1 MVSLFGPGFDSPQ
14 LHYITLMSLALAGF
28 LDLKVKATSSMTT
41 PSSSTKQVMKKIL
54 LFLAAATIVLPM
66 NAQQTEMAQQRQN
79 FQLAPELKKDKNF
92 FNHMDL
98 GVTLGTAGL
107 GLEVSMPVHDMVRV
121 RTGLSYTPRFEV
133 PMTFGI
139 QVGDDPETSASK
151 FNKMAAVL
159 QDLTGNPV
167 DDHVEMLGKAKMWN
181 WNLLVDFYPLKHNKH
196 WRVTAGFF
204 LGPSTVAEAFN
215 KTESMASLVAVSIYN
230 NMYDKLHGKTKRE
243 LAGVKLV
250 DLSVLGEKYSDI
262 YFDLDLLLK
271 LQEGFD
277 NAGRMGIHL
286 GNYVRDVEDEDGN
299 VIHKKGDP
307 YIMTPDEDHMVKA
320 NMEVNAFKPYFGL
333 GYEGRL
339 VKGNDRLKVGVDAGV
354 MLWGGKPSLLT
365 HDGTDLINDVEG
377 VTGKVGDYVD
387 VMSKLAVFPV
397 LNVKFS
403 YTIF

>member
-1 MVSLFGPGFDSPQ
+1 MSP
-14 LHYITLMSLALAGF
+14 
-28 LDLKVKATSSMTT
+28 VR
-41 PSSSTKQVMKKIL
+41 
-54 LFLAAATIVLPM
+54 
-66 NAQQTEMAQQRQN
+66 AQQTEMAQQRQN
-79 FQLAPELKKDKNF
+79 IQLAPELKKNNNF

-98 GVTLGTAGL
+98 GVTLGTTGL

-121 RTGLSYTPRFEV
+121 RTGLSYMPRFEV

-139 QVGDDPETSASK
+139 QVGDDPSTSASK
-151 FNKMAAVL
+151 FSKMASVL

-181 WNLLVDFYPLKHNKH
+181 WNFLVDFYPLKNNKH

-230 NMYDKLHGKTKRE
+230 NMYDKLHGKTLEE
-243 LAGVKLV
+243 LLAVKLI
-250 DLSVLGEKYSDI
+250 DLSVLGEKYQDI
-262 YFDLDLLLK
+262 YFDPFLLMK

-286 GNYVRDVEDEDGN
+286 GTYVRDVVDEAGN

-307 YIMTPDEDHMVKA
+307 YIMTPDDDHMVKA
-320 NMEVNAFKPYFGL
+320 NMEVNAFKPYVGFG
-333 GYEGRL
+333 YDGRL
-339 VKGNDRLKVGVDAGV
+339 VKGNDRLKVGVDAGI

-387 VMSKLAVFPV
+387 VMSKLSVYPV

>member
-1 MVSLFGPGFDSPQ
+1 
-14 LHYITLMSLALAGF
+14 
-28 LDLKVKATSSMTT
+28 
-41 PSSSTKQVMKKIL
+41 MKKIV
-54 LFLAAATIVLPM
+54 LFLVASTVLLPVR
-66 NAQQTEMAQQRQN
+66 AQQTEMSQQRQN
-79 FQLAPELKKDKNF
+79 IQLTSELKKDNNF
-92 FNHMDL
+92 FNHMDF
-98 GVTLGTAGL
+98 GVTLGTTGV
-107 GLEVSMPVHDMVRV
+107 GFEVSMPVHDMVRV
-121 RTGLSYTPRFEV
+121 RTGLNYMPRFEV

-139 QVGDDPETSASK
+139 QVGNDPATSASK
-151 FNKMAAVL
+151 FNKMASVL

-181 WNLLVDFYPLKHNKH
+181 WNLLFDVYPLKNNKH

-230 NMYDKLHGKTKRE
+230 NMYDKLHGKSLEE
-243 LAGVKLV
+243 LLGVKLI
-250 DLSVLGEKYSDI
+250 DLSVLGDKYADLS
-262 YFDLDLLLK
+262 FDPEMLLL
-271 LQEGFD
+271 LQQGFD

-286 GNYVRDVEDEDGN
+286 GTYVRDIVDEAGN
-299 VIHKKGDP
+299 VIHKKGEP
-307 YIMTPDEDHMVKA
+307 YVMTPDEDHMVKA
-320 NMEVNAFKPYFGL
+320 NMEVNAFKPYFGF
-333 GYEGRL
+333 GYDGRL
-339 VKGNDRLKVGVDAGV
+339 VKGYDRLKVGVDAGI

-387 VMSKLAVFPV
+387 VMSSLTVFPV

>member
-1 MVSLFGPGFDSPQ
+1 M
-14 LHYITLMSLALAGF
+14 
-28 LDLKVKATSSMTT
+28 
-41 PSSSTKQVMKKIL
+41 
-54 LFLAAATIVLPM
+54 AATTLLPLK
-66 NAQQTEMAQQRQN
+66 AQQTEMAQQRQTI
-79 FQLAPELKKDKNF
+79 QLAPELKKDKNC

-98 GVTLGTAGL
+98 GVTLGTTGL
-107 GLEVSMPVHDMVRV
+107 GVEASMPVCDMVRL
-121 RTGLSYTPRFEV
+121 RTGFSYMPRIEV

-167 DDHVEMLGKAKMWN
+167 DDHVEMTGKAKMWN
-181 WNLLVDFYPLKHNKH
+181 WNLLFDVYPLKHNKH

-204 LGPSTVAEAFN
+204 LGPANVAEAFN

-243 LAGVKLV
+243 LAGVKLI
-250 DLSVLGEKYSDI
+250 DLSVLGEKYADI
-262 YFDLDLLLK
+262 YFDLDLLVK

-320 NMEVNAFKPYFGL
+320 NMEVNAFKPYLGL

-339 VKGNDRLKVGVDAGV
+339 VKGNDRLKVSVDGGV
-354 MLWGGKPSLLT
+354 MLWGGKPSVFT
-365 HDGTDLINDVEG
+365 HDGTDLIKDVEG
-377 VTGKVGDYVD
+377 ITGKVGDYVD
-387 VMSKLAVFPV
+387 AISNLTVFPV

>member
-1 MVSLFGPGFDSPQ
+1 MAWVLLQHENEDQDKHVESVWFPC
-14 LHYITLMSLALAGF
+14 
-28 LDLKVKATSSMTT
+28 LDEGST
-41 PSSSTKQVMKKIL
+41 PSSSTSVTLLRFNMKKIVL
-54 LFLAAATIVLPM
+54 LLIAATTLLPLK
-66 NAQQTEMAQQRQN
+66 AQQTEMAQQRQAI
-79 FQLAPELKKDKNF
+79 QLAPELKKDKNF

-98 GVTLGTAGL
+98 GVTLGTTGIGIEAG
-107 GLEVSMPVHDMVRV
+107 MPVCDMVRL
-121 RTGLSYTPRFEV
+121 RTGFSYMPRFEV

-151 FNKMAAVL
+151 FNKMASVL

-167 DDHVEMLGKAKMWN
+167 DDHVEMTGKAKMWN
-181 WNLLVDFYPLKHNKH
+181 WNLLFDVYPLKHNKH

-204 LGPSTVAEAFN
+204 LGPSNVAEAFN

-243 LAGVKLV
+243 LASVKLV

-262 YFDLDLLLK
+262 YFDLDLLVK
-271 LQEGFD
+271 LQQGFD

-299 VIHKKGDP
+299 VIHKKGEP
-307 YIMTPDEDHMVKA
+307 YIMTPDQDHMVKA
-320 NMEVNAFKPYFGL
+320 NMEVNAFKPYLGL

-339 VKGNDRLKVGVDAGV
+339 VKGNDRLKVSVDGGV
-354 MLWGGKPSLLT
+354 MLWGGKPSVFT

-387 VMSKLAVFPV
+387 AISKLTVFPV